1 MKATCGCIVVDVEDR
16 EGRTR
21 GQMIDGVAV
30 DRRERAVCCGGG
42 AGRPGMRQWAASRP
56 TPPP

>member
-1 MKATCGCIVVDVEDR
+1 MKATCIVVDVEDR
-16 EGRTR
+16 EGRTRAR